1 MLIKNEK
8 NTKQPLLL
16 EYEKKPEKELEK
28 ELEKDIVIKKE
39 KSALWDF
46 ANNYIIK
53 GIPGNTPDEYFIE
66 IKNKLKEFFI
76 FNRNIKF
83 NMIWFV

>member
-28 ELEKDIVIKKE
+28 DIVIKKE
-39 KSALWDF
+39 NQLC
-46 ANNYIIK
+46 
-53 GIPGNTPDEYFIE
+53 GILLI
-66 IKNKLKEFFI
+66 
-76 FNRNIKF
+76 NIS
-83 NMIWFV
+83 